1 MTLSD
6 YDLLGRTAARDRAAF
21 SALYDRY
28 APRAFGLIL
37 RIIRNRTDAED
48 VLQETF
54 LQVWNQAARFD
65 PNRSAPDVW
74 LLLIAR
80 SRAVDRLRKRRLT
93 TKEELPDPAT
103 HTEPDTG
110 LIRQEDAAKLHTALE
125 QLPHEQRELIRRAFY
140 CGLTHEQIAI
150 ELNLPL
156 GTVKT
161 RIRLGMMRLRDRF
174 AGLAASEGH
183 TR

>member
-1 MTLSD
+1 MVPSD
-6 YDLLGRTAARDRAAF
+6 QDLLGRTAARDRVAF
-21 SALYDRY
+21 GALYDRY

-54 LQVWNQAARFD
+54 LQVWNQASRYD
-65 PNRSAPDVW
+65 PTRSAPDVW

-80 SRAVDRLRKRRLT
+80 SRAVDRVRKRQVATR
-93 TKEELPDPAT
+93 EDVPDPAT
-103 HTEPDTG
+103 HDDPDTALVQREDAERVRTALDALPPEQG
-110 LIRQEDAAKLHTALE
+110 DLIRK
-125 QLPHEQRELIRRAFY
+125 AFF
-140 CGLTHEQIAI
+140 GGRTHEQIAT

-161 RIRLGMMRLRDRF
+161 RIRLGMIRLRDRV
-174 AGLAASEGH
+174 AGLSPAEGLA
-183 TR
+183 R

>member
-1 MTLSD
+1 MSLSD
-6 YDLLGRTAARDRAAF
+6 HDLLGRTAARDRTAF
-21 SALYDRY
+21 AALYDRY

-80 SRAVDRLRKRRLT
+80 SRAVDRLRKRRT
-93 TKEELPDPAT
+93 PTKEDLPDPAT
-103 HTEPDTG
+103 HEEPDTG
-110 LIRQEDAAKLHTALE
+110 LIRQEDAEQLRSALE
-125 QLPHEQRELIRRAFY
+125 QLPPDQRDLIRRSFF
-140 CGLTHEQIAI
+140 CGRTHEQIAT

-161 RIRLGMMRLRDRF
+161 RIRLGMIRLRDRF
-174 AGLAASEGH
+174 AGLAPAEGL
-183 TR
+183 TQ